1 MNFFI
6 SGKVEN
12 FRKKKTG
19 KWAIFTQ
26 HLLQIITIRCIK
38 YFASFRKHNQQ
49 FHSKIIDY
57 FFHKEL
63 RNPKIEMDPYLS
75 FLKRNAS

>member
-1 MNFFI
+1 MGYIHATFI
-6 SGKVEN
+6 
-12 FRKKKTG
+12 
-19 KWAIFTQ
+19 A
-26 HLLQIITIRCIK
+26 IITIRCIK